1 MPVSMP
7 SFLATDAQAYEHFMA
22 RWSRRLAGPF
32 LDFAG
37 VKAGD
42 RVLDVGCGTG
52 VIAAALAERG
62 CTVIGLDASE
72 PYLEGAR
79 RDRSHPN
86 IVYELGDARR
96 MPYPD
101 GSFEACVSALTIDVI
116 PEVGQVVREMRR
128 VTRGGGTVA
137 SGVVDFWGGFSAAD
151 LVCDTA
157 SVLDEGMRSLRDQR
171 KARPIVWANGQATI
185 WRDTGLAA
193 AVEVPVVISFDY
205 SSFEDY
211 WSSFS
216 RAPSPIGQRV
226 AALPAELRA
235 QVERHVRSGY
245 LAGLPDGAAVVR
257 HHRPYGAGHCISRR
271 LSAESPSRSRP
282 SSRRLVCARRG
293 R

>member
-1 MPVSMP
+1 MAGSMP

-22 RWSRRLAGPF
+22 RWSQRLAGPF

-52 VIAAALAERG
+52 VITAALAERG
-62 CTVIGLDASE
+62 CTVVGLDASE

-96 MPYPD
+96 MPD
-101 GSFEACVSALTIDVI
+101 ADASFDACVSALAIDAI
-116 PEVGQVVREMRR
+116 PEVDQVVREMQR

-137 SGVVDFWGGFSAAD
+137 SSVFDFWGGFSAGD
-151 LVCDTA
+151 LVSDTA

-171 KARPIVWANGQATI
+171 KARPIVWANGRATI
-185 WRDTGLAA
+185 WRETGLAA
-193 AVEVPVVISFDY
+193 VVEVPIVVSFDY

-216 RAPSPIGQRV
+216 TAPSPIGQRV

-235 QVERHVRSGY
+235 EVERHVRSGY
-245 LAGLPDGAAVVR
+245 LAGLPDGPRSFAIIVR
-257 HHRPYGAGHCISRR
+257 M
-271 LSAESPSRSRP
+271 
-282 SSRRLVCARRG
+282 VRG
-293 R
+293 TVPVGG

>member
-1 MPVSMP
+1 MAVSMP

-37 VKAGD
+37 VAAGD

-52 VIAAALAERG
+52 VITTALAELG
-62 CTVIGLDASE
+62 CTVVGLDTSE

-96 MPYPD
+96 MPYAD
-101 GSFEACVSALTIDVI
+101 ASFDACVSVLAIDVI
-116 PEVGQVVREMRR
+116 PEVDQVVREMRR

-137 SGVVDFWGGFSAAD
+137 SGVFDFWGGFSPAD

-157 SVLDEGMRSLRDQR
+157 SVLDEGMRLLRDRR
-171 KARPIVWANGQATI
+171 KARPIVWANGQAAI
-185 WRDTGLAA
+185 WRETGLVDV
-193 AVEVPVVISFDY
+193 VEEPIVTSFDY
-205 SSFEDY
+205 MSFEDY

-216 RAPSPIGQRV
+216 TAPSPIGQRA
-226 AALPAELRA
+226 AALPAALRA
-235 QVERHVRSGY
+235 EVERHVRSGY
-245 LAGLPDGAAVVR
+245 LAGLPDGPRSFAIIARVVR
-257 HHRPYGAGHCISRR
+257 GTVPVSG
-271 LSAESPSRSRP
+271 
-282 SSRRLVCARRG
+282 
-293 R
+293 

>member
-1 MPVSMP
+1 MAISMP

-52 VIAAALAERG
+52 VITAALAERG
-62 CTVIGLDASE
+62 CTVVGLDASE
-72 PYLEGAR
+72 SYLEGAR

-96 MPYPD
+96 MPYAD
-101 GSFEACVSALTIDVI
+101 ASFDACVSALAIDVI
-116 PEVGQVVREMRR
+116 PEVDQVVREMRR
-128 VTRGGGTVA
+128 VTHDGGTVA
-137 SGVVDFWGGFSAAD
+137 SSVVDFWGGFSPAD

-171 KARPIVWANGQATI
+171 KARRGVWANGQVAI
-185 WRDTGLAA
+185 WRETGLVDV
-193 AVEVPVVISFDY
+193 VEAPIVISFDY
-205 SSFEDY
+205 TSFEDY

-216 RAPSPIGQRV
+216 TAPSPIGQRV
-226 AALPAELRA
+226 AALPTEVRAE
-235 QVERHVRSGY
+235 VERHVRSGY
-245 LAGLPDGAAVVR
+245 LASLPDGPRSFAVIARVVR
-257 HHRPYGAGHCISRR
+257 GTVPAG
-271 LSAESPSRSRP
+271 
-282 SSRRLVCARRG
+282 G
-293 R
+293 